1 MLTNYTIGDNLY
13 ISRLRESNS
22 RPPAYKAGAITTM
35 LKRQT
40 DRATS
45 ARFELTRAEPSRF
58 RIYRLN
64 HSANLPLLTGKKESG
79 ESGFRSRCLVLAK
92 HALYRL
98 S

>member
-40 DRATS
+40 DKRQVPDS
-45 ARFELTRAEPSRF
+45 
-58 RIYRLN
+58 N
-64 HSANLPLLTGKKESG
+64 
-79 ESGFRSRCLVLAK
+79 
-92 HALYRL
+92 
-98 S
+98 

>member
-35 LKRQT
+35 LKRPKSYT
-40 DRATS
+40 LCGDRTHDHWLK
-45 ARFELTRAEPSRF
+45 RPT
-58 RIYRLN
+58 
-64 HSANLPLLTGKKESG
+64 
-79 ESGFRSRCLVLAK
+79 
-92 HALYRL
+92 LYRL